1 MGEIITV
8 GLDIAKNVFQV
19 HAIDE
24 EGEVI
29 VRRQLRRRQV
39 LPFFSR
45 LQPCL
50 IGMEACATSH
60 YWAREI
66 GKLGHEVR
74 MMPPRYVKPYVK
86 RNKNDAADAEAICE
100 AVTRPTMRFVPIK
113 TPQQQSILMVHRTRQ
128 LFVQQRTSLINAIR
142 AHLAEYGIVAGVG
155 RNGLDALLQL
165 IAKGTDV
172 RLPEVARECL
182 LALVAQLA
190 LVRRQIDTADR
201 KILECHRESEVSKRL
216 EAIPGV
222 GPVVATALVASV
234 PDPHVYR
241 SGRDLSAWIGLV
253 PKQNSTGGKE
263 RLGAIS
269 KAGNRYLR
277 KLLVIGAM
285 AVIKRAKQL
294 GYTRYP
300 WLTKLIERRPTKVA
314 AVALANKIA
323 RTAWAMMARSGQPIC
338 ALASKERVVLTGTQS
353 AESIMASGHEECRIN
368 RPNTWQLRQ
377 CKCTINQNLDNTVP
391 STHGTLRS
399 CVTCRWQDI
408 RVNHPKRCLIGG
420 WHSHGS
426 FCQETKPKYCTL

>member
-1 MGEIITV
+1 MAEIITV

-24 EGEVI
+24 EGDVI

-39 LPFFSR
+39 LSFFSR

-66 GKLGHEVR
+66 AKLGHQVR

-100 AVTRPTMRFVPIK
+100 AVTRPTMRFVPVK
-113 TPQQQSILMVHRTRQ
+113 TPEQQSILMVHRTRQ
-128 LFVQQRTSLINAIR
+128 LFVRQRTSLINAIR

-165 IAKGTDV
+165 IAKGADA

-182 LALVAQLA
+182 LALAAQLA
-190 LVRRQIDTADR
+190 LVRRQIDVADR
-201 KILECHRESEVSKRL
+201 KILECHRENEVSKRL

-294 GYTRYP
+294 GYTRHP
-300 WLTKLIERRPTKVA
+300 WLVKLMERRSTKVA

-323 RTAWAMMARSGQPIC
+323 RTAWAMMARN
-338 ALASKERVVLTGTQS
+338 E
-353 AESIMASGHEECRIN
+353 HYRI
-368 RPNTWQLRQ
+368 
-377 CKCTINQNLDNTVP
+377 
-391 STHGTLRS
+391 S
-399 CVTCRWQDI
+399 
-408 RVNHPKRCLIGG
+408 
-420 WHSHGS
+420 
-426 FCQETKPKYCTL
+426 QEKAA